1 MELKI
6 KKIDP
11 GAKLPQRAHLHD
23 AGIDIFS
30 LERMIVSPGKRVAI
44 RTGISIEIPEGY
56 AGLVWD
62 KRGIAIKE
70 GLTTIGGVI
79 DSTYRGELLIGIV
92 NIGTTEYVFEKG
104 HKVAQLLIQKIELVD
119 IIEAESLSDT
129 ARGESGFGSTGK

>member
-62 KRGIAIKE
+62 KSGIAIKE

-92 NIGTTEYVFEKG
+92 NIGTTEYVFDKG
-104 HKVAQLLIQKIELVD
+104 HKVAHLLIQKIELVD

>member
-1 MELKI
+1 LELKI

-11 GAKLPQRAHLHD
+11 GAKLPQRAHPHD

-30 LERMIVSPGKRVAI
+30 LDRTVVSPGKRVAI

-62 KRGIAIKE
+62 KSGIAIKE

-79 DSTYRGELLIGIV
+79 DATYRGELLIGMV

-119 IIEAESLSDT
+119 IREVDDLSDT
-129 ARGESGFGSTGK
+129 VRGEKGFGSTGK